1 MAIWLPLLLVILVFS
16 CAHKA
21 GAGRRCDLGLVVVM
35 LSVALIATQ
44 FSDPPTAHLAV
55 VQPILNSKPPV
66 RDPLAGGNMFVK
78 KSVVKSSSVNLSQLK
93 RYSVWSSDSIG
104 WKGC

>member
-1 MAIWLPLLLVILVFS
+1 MALWLPLLLVVLVFG

-44 FSDPPTAHLAV
+44 L
-55 VQPILNSKPPV
+55 Q
-66 RDPLAGGNMFVK
+66 
-78 KSVVKSSSVNLSQLK
+78 
-93 RYSVWSSDSIG
+93 
-104 WKGC
+104 